1 MNLDNDFSKSSS
13 KRTVKKMKA
22 KKLSVRYVINIHV
35 LKKFLSKVFGGAFI
49 GIEACL
55 KPCFYTKY
63 ILYHRCFVVIFMNIV
78 K

>member
-1 MNLDNDFSKSSS
+1 MNVDNDFSKSSS

-22 KKLSVRYVINIHV
+22 KKLSVRCYKHTCFEKIPIKS
-35 LKKFLSKVFGGAFI
+35 LGGAFI

-63 ILYHRCFVVIFMNIV
+63 ILYHRCFAVIFMNIV